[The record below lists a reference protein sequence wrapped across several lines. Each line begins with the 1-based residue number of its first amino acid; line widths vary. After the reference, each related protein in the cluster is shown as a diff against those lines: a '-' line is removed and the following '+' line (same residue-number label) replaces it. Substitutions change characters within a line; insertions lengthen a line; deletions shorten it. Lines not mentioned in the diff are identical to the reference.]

1 MSAPEPANPDA
12 VSPDTVL
19 LGAPALAAAF
29 ATTAAAVWG
38 AHAGLAPLDAGDLA
52 TAAWE
57 LGVPHAPGFPL
68 HTLLG
73 KAASW
78 LPFGTVAAR
87 VGLLSALLAGASA
100 AAAVVI
106 AAAAT
111 RSAAVAW
118 TAALLAT
125 VGFSTLPMLGLA
137 ARMPEVY
144 TLHTACCLGAFAALT
159 LAVNAHIGA
168 KRAAQGMPNPEKH
181 TNVWAIAA
189 LLCGLALCNHPQAA
203 VVVPCVLVLGVGVLR
218 VRQWLAGIAI
228 AAACAPVWAYLP
240 TAAARQPLH
249 NWGNPDTWERFWRHV
264 SAAAIRE
271 SFATE
276 LAATTGARF
285 ARLVQF
291 TDAWAGLFVALALL
305 ALVGAAALVRMGHAR
320 VAAAALLIVA
330 LDTYWSASINPM
342 GLRDWQNGHLTALLL
357 FVLAAVPVGL
367 LIERFQAPQ
376 VALQGAAH
384 ADLRRGIAAMALALC
399 AVGVP
404 SPAAVRSLGNA
415 ASISDAALWH
425 LGHVAP
431 ESITT
436 TVSDDLTSAML
447 FWSVVGDARPDATT
461 LGRWVFSSP
470 ETLLAVADRYPVAP
484 VPELMQVP
492 PPAGWTSLPREQW
505 LGQAVLALLQ
515 AHLGQR
521 EVWWEIAGTHMDLP
535 SNLGVQP
542 QWPVARVLQQGV
554 AMPDPCAQTQ
564 RSLCLN
570 DARLPVDPQVLPLPG
585 DVFGGR
591 WASAQW
597 ATVAR
602 LQASAGQWENAFYTY
617 SQALAFRPESGA
629 VRASMAVCLA
639 AVGQNREALRWS
651 EEALLMDPF
660 SRAAWRNGSRY
671 AAELGD
677 TEAVARLLAHGQRMG
692 WQLESASEAMP

>member
-1 MSAPEPANPDA
+1 MSAPEPATPD
-12 VSPDTVL
+12 L
-19 LGAPALAAAF
+19 LPAGAPALAAAF

-38 AHAGLAPLDAGDLA
+38 AQAGLAPLDAGDLA

-125 VGFSTLPMLGLA
+125 AGFSTLPMLGLA

-144 TLHTACCLGAFAALT
+144 ALHTACCLGAFAALT
-159 LAVNAHIGA
+159 LALNAHIGA
-168 KRAAQGMPNPEKH
+168 KRAAQHAPNPGQH
-181 TNVWAIAA
+181 TNAWAIAA
-189 LLCGLALCNHPQAA
+189 LLGGLALCNHPQAA

-218 VRQWLAGIAI
+218 GRQWLAGIAI
-228 AAACAPVWAYLP
+228 AVACAPVWAYLP
-240 TAAARQPLH
+240 VAAARAPLH

-264 SAAAIRE
+264 TAAAIRE
-271 SFATE
+271 SFAAE
-276 LAATTGARF
+276 LAATTGARL

-305 ALVGAAALVRMGHAR
+305 ALVGAAALVRRGHAR

-330 LDTYWSASINPM
+330 VDTYWSASINPM

-357 FVLAAVPVGL
+357 FVLSAVPVGL
-367 LIERFQAPQ
+367 LIERFRSPQASW
-376 VALQGAAH
+376 QGGIH
-384 ADLRRGIAAMALALC
+384 ADIRRCIAAIALAFG
-399 AVGVP
+399 AVWLP
-404 SPAAVRSLGNA
+404 SPGAVRSLGQP

-431 ESITT
+431 GSITT

-484 VPELMQVP
+484 VPQLVQAP
-492 PPAGWTSLPREQW
+492 PPADWTSLPRERW
-505 LGQAVLALLQ
+505 LGQAVLSLLE

-521 EVWWEIAGTHMDLP
+521 EIWWEIAGTHIDLP
-535 SNLGVQP
+535 PNLSVQP

-554 AMPDPCAQTQ
+554 AMPDPCAQPQ
-564 RSLCLN
+564 RALCLN
-570 DARLPVDPQVLPLPG
+570 DARMPVDPVVLPLAG

-602 LQASAGQWENAFYTY
+602 LQAAAGQWENAFYTY
-617 SQALAFRPESGA
+617 SQALALRPESGA

-639 AVGQNREALRWS
+639 AVGQTREALRWS

-677 TEAVARLLAHGQRMG
+677 TEAAARLLAHGERMG
-692 WQLESASEAMP
+692 WQLESADEATP